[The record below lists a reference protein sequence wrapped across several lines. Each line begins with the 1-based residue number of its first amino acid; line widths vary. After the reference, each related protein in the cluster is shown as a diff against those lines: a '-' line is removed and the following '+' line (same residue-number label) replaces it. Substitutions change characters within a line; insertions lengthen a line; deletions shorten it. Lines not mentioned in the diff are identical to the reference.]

1 MIYRQ
6 FRDEKLS
13 GLGFGCMRLPV
24 IDGDDARID
33 EDAAL
38 EMIDYAMSR
47 GINYFD
53 TAWGYHE
60 GNSEIV
66 VGKGLSKYSR
76 DQFYLADKFP
86 GYDLSNMPKVKE
98 IFEKQLM
105 KCRVEYFDFYLVHN
119 VCELNVEQYLDPAY
133 GIRDYLKEQVRNGRI
148 RHLGFSCHGNYE
160 TYQKFMS
167 VYGEDMEFCQLQ
179 LNWLDWKF
187 QNAEDKVK
195 DLRERNIPVWVME
208 PLRGGK
214 LCRLEDRYEKRLEKL
229 RPDTTVTQ
237 WAFRFLQSLPE
248 VGMVLSGMSSMEQMK
263 QNIETWN
270 KDEPLNGEEW
280 DALQQ
285 IAEEMTGADKVMCTA
300 CRYCTA
306 HCPAGLDIPRLIELY
321 NEHKFTDGGFIPI
334 MGLMALDRDK
344 RPKACL
350 HCHSCEK
357 VCPQQI
363 KISDVM
369 QDFDDRIHNMA

>member
-6 FRDEKLS
+6 FKDKQLS

-24 IDGDDARID
+24 LDGNDAKID
-33 EDAAL
+33 EAAAL
-38 EMIDYAMSR
+38 DMIDYAMSH

-60 GNSEIV
+60 GNSELV

-76 DQFYLADKFP
+76 EEFYLADKFP

-98 IFEKQLM
+98 IFEKQLL
-105 KCRVEYFDFYLVHN
+105 KCRVDYFDFYLIHN
-119 VCELNVEQYLDPAY
+119 VCELNVEQYLDPKY
-133 GIRDYLKEQVRNGRI
+133 GIRDYLKEQVRTGRI

-187 QNAEDKVK
+187 QKADEKVR
-195 DLRERNIPVWVME
+195 DLKERNIPVWVME

-214 LCRLEDRYEKRLEKL
+214 LCRLEDRYEEKLKAL

-237 WAFRFLQSLPE
+237 WAFRFLQTLPE

-270 KDEPLNGEEW
+270 RDEPLNGDEW
-280 DALQQ
+280 DTLQQ
-285 IAEEMTGADKVMCTA
+285 IADE
-300 CRYCTA
+300 
-306 HCPAGLDIPRLIELY
+306 
-321 NEHKFTDGGFIPI
+321 
-334 MGLMALDRDK
+334 
-344 RPKACL
+344 
-350 HCHSCEK
+350 
-357 VCPQQI
+357 
-363 KISDVM
+363 
-369 QDFDDRIHNMA
+369 

>member
-6 FRDEKLS
+6 FKDKQLS

-24 IDGDDARID
+24 LDGNDAKID
-33 EDAAL
+33 EAAAL
-38 EMIDYAMSR
+38 DMIDYAMSH

-76 DQFYLADKFP
+76 ENFYLADKFP

-98 IFEKQLM
+98 IFEKQLL
-105 KCRVEYFDFYLVHN
+105 KCRVDYFDFYLIHN
-119 VCELNVEQYLDPAY
+119 VCELNVEQYLDPKY
-133 GIRDYLKEQVRNGRI
+133 GIRDYLKEQVRTGRI

-187 QNAEDKVK
+187 QKADEKVR

-214 LCRLEDRYEKRLEKL
+214 LCRLEDRYEEKLKAL

-237 WAFRFLQSLPE
+237 WAFRFLQTLPE

-263 QNIETWN
+263 QNIATWN
-270 KDEPLNGEEW
+270 RDEPLNGDEW
-280 DALQQ
+280 DTLQQ
-285 IAEEMTGADKVMCTA
+285 IADEMTGVDKVMCTA

-321 NEHKFTDGGFIPI
+321 NEHKFTDGGFIPV
-334 MGLMALDRDK
+334 MGLMALDSDK
-344 RPKACL
+344 RPKDCL

-369 QDFDDRIHNMA
+369 QDFDDRIHNQA